1 MRVQSIGNQPS
12 FAANAHFTPPAVP
25 INLRTLIT
33 SEKFLSGMKIIAQAT
48 PGGMKETDLLK
59 ELNIRE
65 PLNVEIV
72 IENLQL
78 AARKGGIKRSSEVI
92 VPPKYYTEA
101 KVFKLNGD
109 TLVLYTKPDFYDGS
123 VGSLSKIE
131 IEHAEG
137 GLNKGTTHIF
147 REYYNDPEFDSMAK
161 ALNELPE

>member
-1 MRVQSIGNQPS
+1 MRIQNTGNQPS
-12 FAANAHFTPPAVP
+12 FGANAHFTPPAVP
-25 INLRTLIT
+25 INLRKLIT
-33 SEKFLSGMKIIAQAT
+33 SEKFLSGMKIIAKAT
-48 PGGMKETDLLK
+48 PGGMEGIDLLK
-59 ELNIRE
+59 ELKIRE
-65 PLNVEIV
+65 PLNVGTL
-72 IENLQL
+72 IENLLL
-78 AARKGGIKRSSEVI
+78 AAQRGNIKRSKQVI

-161 ALNELPE
+161 VLNELPE